1 MKKILLCCCLSLVL
15 LLSVIF
21 ANPLM
26 KNLTASLVRF
36 WPAPHLSAD
45 FKNMEEMFSTYKPS
59 LNERVETLEARYKQ
73 LNKQTQAVL
82 SETDSALPTESP
94 QDYSFSKNDV
104 GGNKSSSALDLGTTV
119 ALPLAQGSTAITQY
133 VTTNNSNNVDA
144 SLLNVLS
151 QGTAG
156 YLLSSN
162 GSTKSPSWIP
172 YPSYPEMDSSFDTLS
187 VGFNNPLS
195 VNNAGQVSLAYT
207 GNSGYLSSTGGAL
220 YMNNTNN
227 IGTGLGIYSDAGS
240 NALGNM
246 INIKVD
252 NPNYSQAAFYM
263 NYDGNSNAVE
273 IMSNSNDSSAN
284 ALAVTSNNI
293 LDSTLGIIGN
303 ELAKGTIKVSHYRPT
318 GGTDSNAS
326 AISVDLKGV
335 GTRAQG
341 IYVDSTEAGGTLG
354 NLLRLRNTSIDKFVV
369 DYQGNVSLTG
379 NITQGSYGTD
389 SSLTKF
395 GNVTGDQFFVGTN
408 GAFRVQRSV
417 SNSEAFRVQI
427 AGDTQGRW
435 RGNSDG
441 SLQWGDGSSV
451 QDITLKRGAAG
462 MLWLTGGIT
471 LNNGNNPYNT
481 VVKGVSDSNLLYIDA
496 SSNQIGVGTSSPKAP
511 FHIDKNSLGNAAM
524 IINQLGSG
532 ALFTA
537 SSSGSTVFTLD
548 KSGNVRTIGSLCVK
562 ANINSACAGNTPGTI
577 YANNTTVQ
585 SADLAENYISSQK
598 LDPGDI
604 VMPANDGN
612 NQAVI
617 KTSQEYQ
624 AQAIGIVSEKPGVTL
639 NSEVQTDSLHQY
651 LYPMALQGRVPIKV
665 TTKNGTITAGD
676 LLTTSSLPGIAMKS
690 NRTGTIVAKA
700 LEGYNNTDSEAVGK
714 IMAFVS
720 ISNSSADEKQTPQS
734 HAKVGQVVLPTGT
747 TEVEIKTELMKD
759 SRLFIQPE
767 DMPIATAVKKKT
779 DDTFL
784 VKIANPQAQDVLLN
798 WWLVN

>member
-1 MKKILLCCCLSLVL
+1 MKKLLLCCCLSLL
-15 LLSVIF
+15 LLISVLFI
-21 ANPLM
+21 NPH
-26 KNLTASLVRF
+26 KNVLSSLIKF

-45 FKNMEEMFSTYKPS
+45 LKNMEEIFSTYKPS
-59 LNERVETLEARYKQ
+59 LSERVETLELRYKQ
-73 LNKQTQAVL
+73 LSKQTPAVL
-82 SETDSALPTESP
+82 SETDVSLPDTGVSNASAQS
-94 QDYSFSKNDV
+94 
-104 GGNKSSSALDLGTTV
+104 LDLQTEV
-119 ALPLAQGSTAITQY
+119 SLPLVQESTGATQY
-133 VTTNNSNNVDA
+133 ITTSIINSSVLDI
-144 SLLNVLS
+144 LS
-151 QGTAG
+151 QGTDG

-162 GSTKSPSWIP
+162 GLTKSPSWIP
-172 YPSYPEMDSSFDTLS
+172 YPSYPEVDSSFDTLS
-187 VGFNNPLS
+187 VGLNNPLN
-195 VNNAGQVSLAYT
+195 VNNAGQIALAYN
-207 GNSGYLSSTGGAL
+207 GNSGYLSSTGGAVYL
-220 YMNNTNN
+220 NNTNN

-293 LDSTLGIIGN
+293 SDSTLGIIGN
-303 ELAKGTIKVSHYRPT
+303 ELAKGTIKVTHYRPT

-326 AISVDLKGV
+326 AISVDLKGA

-354 NLLRLRNTSIDKFVV
+354 NLLRLRNTSVDKFVV
-369 DYQGNVSLTG
+369 DYQGNLATAG
-379 NITQGSYGTD
+379 NITQGSYGSD
-389 SSLTKF
+389 SSWTKF

-441 SLQWGDGSSV
+441 SLQWGDGTNA
-451 QDITLKRGAAG
+451 QDVTLKRGATG

-471 LNNGNNPYNT
+471 LNNGNNAYNT
-481 VVKGVSDSNLLYIDA
+481 VVKGISDSNLLYIDA

-511 FHIDKNSLGNAAM
+511 FHIDKNSLGNAAF
-524 IINQLGSG
+524 IVNQLGSG
-532 ALFTA
+532 ALFAA

-562 ANINSACAGNTPGTI
+562 ANINSSCAGNTPGTI

-585 SADLAENYISSQK
+585 AADLAENYISSQK
-598 LDPGDI
+598 LDSGDI

-612 NQAVI
+612 NQAII

-624 AQAIGIVSEKPGVTL
+624 SQTIGIVSEKPGVTL
-639 NSEVQTDSLHQY
+639 NSEAQADASHQY
-651 LYPMALQGRVPIKV
+651 IYPMALQGRVQIKV
-665 TTKNGTITAGD
+665 TTKNGAITAGD
-676 LLTTSSLPGIAMKS
+676 ILTTSSIPGVAMKA
-690 NRTGTIVAKA
+690 NKTGTIVAKA
-700 LEGYNNTDSEAVGK
+700 LEGYSDANPEAVGK

-720 ISNSSADEKQTPQS
+720 ISHTSGEDKQTSQTNT
-734 HAKVGQVVLPTGT
+734 KLGQVTLPTGT
-747 TEVEIKTELMKD
+747 TEVEIKTEVMKD

-767 DMPIATAVKKKT
+767 DVPIVTAVKKKA

-784 VKIANPQAQDVLLN
+784 VKIANPQTQDVLLN